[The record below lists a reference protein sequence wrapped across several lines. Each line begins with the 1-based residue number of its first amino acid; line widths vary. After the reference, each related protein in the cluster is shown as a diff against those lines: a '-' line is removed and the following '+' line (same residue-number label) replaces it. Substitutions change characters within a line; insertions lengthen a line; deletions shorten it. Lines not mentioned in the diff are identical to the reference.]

1 MLNDTSQQTLHPS
14 PATSP
19 DTSPINSTT
28 TSPITS
34 GDRLYAPPPSTTQQ
48 PHRSPPRRSATG
60 GLIAAWLGGLLRR
73 RLGRLLASAAGI
85 ALAVGLLA
93 SIGAFL
99 SSSKSTMTKR
109 AVNTVAVD
117 WQVQAQAGSDPAQI
131 HQQVAGA
138 NRVKASEPVAF
149 LRADGLELTKDGSSQ
164 TTGAAQILG
173 INSTY
178 QSTFPEQI
186 RPLLGAKTGVLL
198 YQQTAANLQ
207 ATAGDTIT
215 IRLAGFAPITVK
227 VDGIVDV
234 PQADSL
240 FQTVGAPIGAQPQ
253 APPDNV
259 VFLPMA
265 TWHKLFDP
273 SVSARPDLIVNQIHV
288 RLDHHLPSDPSA
300 AYSSIS
306 GQARNLEVQ
315 LHGGGLVGDN
325 LGATLAAAR
334 KDALYAQILFLFL
347 GVPGAVL
354 AGLITF
360 SVATAGRDRRRREQA
375 LLRTR
380 GATTSQL
387 THLGAAEAILT
398 ATVGGIAGLG
408 LALVVARF
416 AFGTTRFGAS
426 TVSAIGWCVAS
437 VLAGFGIAIGSIAL
451 PARRDAIEST
461 VTFAR
466 RVIGR
471 DQAPRWM
478 RFKLDV
484 ILLATAILIFWLTSR
499 SGYHLVLAVEGVPT
513 ISVSYWAFAGPALL
527 WIGAGLLTYRLTHAL
542 AGRGRRQIAALLRPS
557 AKGLSDTIA
566 ATLARQRRTMARA
579 VALVALTVGFAAS
592 TAIFNATYRQ
602 QAEIDAVLSNG
613 ADVTATTSPGTRLSP
628 SFAKQLTTTTGVR
641 HVEAIQHRFAYI
653 GADLQ
658 DLYGVDPSTIVAAGR
673 LQNAYFEGGTAKE
686 LLAILQAKPDS
697 LLVSSE
703 TVRDFQLQPGDS
715 VTLGLQDGRTKQYRN
730 VAFHYEGVAKE
741 FPTAPHDSFFIANAN
756 YVATQTGT
764 DAVGAFLIDT
774 GGRNVTKVADALR
787 SKLGAQVTVTDIA
800 SERKVIG
807 SSLTAVDLAG
817 LTRVELGFAL
827 ALAAAATGLTLWLGL
842 AERRRTFTITTALGA
857 TPRQLGSFVWAEAG
871 LVTITGLGA
880 GAAIAWALANM
891 LVKVL
896 YGVFDPAPSVLAVP
910 WTYLVAVLGVALAA
924 TATSARISLAASKTA
939 HVELLRAL

>member
-1 MLNDTSQQTLHPS
+1 MLTNTALEPSDTVMRRS
-14 PATSP
+14 
-19 DTSPINSTT
+19 
-28 TSPITS
+28 
-34 GDRLYAPPPSTTQQ
+34 RQQ
-48 PHRSPPRRSATG
+48 PRRRGTV
-60 GLIAAWLGGLLRR
+60 GLAAAWLNGLLRH
-73 RLGRLLASAAGI
+73 RLGRLLATATGI

-109 AVNTVAVD
+109 AINTVAVD
-117 WQVQAQAGSDPAQI
+117 WQVQAQAGSDPATVNR
-131 HQQVAGA
+131 QVADA
-138 NRVKASEPVAF
+138 NHVKASEPVAF
-149 LRADGLELTKDGSSQ
+149 ARVDGLELSKDGSTQ
-164 TTGAAQILG
+164 TTGAAQIIG
-173 INSTY
+173 INDRY
-178 QSTFPEQI
+178 QTAFPGQI
-186 RPLLGAKTGVLL
+186 RPLLGAKSGVLL

-207 ATAGDTIT
+207 ATTGDTVT
-215 IRLAGFAPITVK
+215 IRPVGLAPIAVY

-240 FQTVGAPIGAQPQ
+240 FQNVGAPIGAQPQ

-259 VFLPMA
+259 VFVPLSR
-265 TWHKLFDP
+265 WHELFDP
-273 SVSARPDLIVNQIHV
+273 LASARPDLIANQTHV
-288 RLDHHLPSDPSA
+288 RLDHHLPNDPSA
-300 AYSSIS
+300 AYSSVT

-354 AGLITF
+354 AGLITY

-380 GATTSQL
+380 GATTTQL
-387 THLGAAEAILT
+387 TYLGSAEALLTGIL
-398 ATVGGIAGLG
+398 GGVAGLA

-416 AFGTTRFGAS
+416 AFGTARFGAS
-426 TVSAIGWCVAS
+426 TFSAIGWCVSA
-437 VLAGFGIAIGSIAL
+437 VVAGLVIAVGSIAI

-461 VTFAR
+461 VAFAR
-466 RVIGR
+466 RVVGR
-471 DQAPRWM
+471 ERPPRWM
-478 RFKLDV
+478 RLKLDV
-484 ILLATAILIFWLTSR
+484 ILLTTALLIFWLTSR

-527 WIGAGLLTYRLTHAL
+527 WVGAGLLAYRVTHAIT
-542 AGRGRRQIAALLRPS
+542 GRGRRPIATLLRPS
-557 AKGLSDTIA
+557 AKGLSDTVA
-566 ATLARQRRTMARA
+566 ATLARQRRTLARS

-592 TAIFNATYRQ
+592 TAIFNSTYRQ
-602 QAEIDAVLSNG
+602 QAEVDAVLSNG
-613 ADVTATTSPGTRLSP
+613 ADVTATTSPGTHLSP
-628 SFAKQLTTTTGVR
+628 SFATQLAGTPGVH

-658 DLYGVDPSTIVAAGR
+658 DLYGVDPATIVAAGR
-673 LQNAYFEGGTAKE
+673 LQNAYFQGGTAKE
-686 LLAILQAKPDS
+686 LLALLAAKPDS

-715 VTLGLQDGRTKQYRN
+715 VTLRLQDGRTKQYRN
-730 VAFHYEGVAKE
+730 VVFHYVGVAKE
-741 FPTAPHDSFFIANAN
+741 FPTAPHDSFFIANAT
-756 YVATQTGT
+756 YVAKQTGT

-774 GGRNVTKVADALR
+774 HGRNITAVAAALK
-787 SKLGAQVTVTDIA
+787 SKLGAQVSVTDIA

-857 TPRQLGSFVWAEAG
+857 TPRQLGAFVWAEAG
-871 LVTITGLGA
+871 LVTIVGIGS

-896 YGVFDPAPSVLAVP
+896 HGVFDPAPSVLAVP
-910 WTYLVAVLGVALAA
+910 WTYLGAVLGVAVVA
-924 TATSARISLAASKTA
+924 TIIAGRITLAASKTP
-939 HVELLRAL
+939 HVELLRSL